1 MPDSI
6 RVYLNDRGY
15 SLPPGS
21 LVRDAIATAAP
32 DLLPACDAGDAVITD
47 GRGIALS
54 LEAALGSGD
63 IIRAARS
70 GRRGTAAPPDGH
82 AGG

>member
-6 RVYLNDRGY
+6 RVYLNDRGHT
-15 SLPPGS
+15 LPPGS
-21 LVRDAIATAAP
+21 SVRDAIAAAAP
-32 DLLPACDAGDAVITD
+32 DLLPACDAGEAVITD
-47 GRGIALS
+47 GRGIALP
-54 LEAALGSGD
+54 LEETLGSGA

-70 GRRGTAAPPDGH
+70 GRRGTPAPADGH